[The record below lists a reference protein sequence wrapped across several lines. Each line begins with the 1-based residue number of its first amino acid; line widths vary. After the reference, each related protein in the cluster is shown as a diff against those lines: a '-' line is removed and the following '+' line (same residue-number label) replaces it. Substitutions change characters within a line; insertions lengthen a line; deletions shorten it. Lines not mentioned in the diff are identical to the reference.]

1 MSDKS
6 VKKELIVYPDTR
18 INIPCTDVR
27 KFDET
32 LFEVIDMMKEVIEE
46 NDAEGLAAI
55 QTGYP
60 YNIVVIRQ
68 EDGSYLELINPR
80 ILSAEGSVTEKE
92 KTLYY
97 PKIEID
103 VPRYEKIRLV
113 YEDRHGNSHHLIAE
127 GKLARTIQRKIDY
140 TFGGTFLA
148 KVSKE
153 TREAVEKAL
162 AEDGLV
168 PEVELCPTFSKRV
181 YFLSVADKLLFFM
194 FLTLFAKLF
203 NPAPETLAT
212 FYTFDKIGGVAVVLL
227 MIGYF
232 IYGQWEAKKYTSCT
246 SCQVGNM
253 IGSMAK
259 RLLAAVVIGTAGY
272 FLVNPAG

>member
-1 MSDKS
+1 MS
-6 VKKELIVYPDTR
+6 VKKELIVYPDER
-18 INIPCTDVR
+18 IHIPCSDVR
-27 KFDET
+27 NFDDT
-32 LFEVIDMMKEVIEE
+32 LFEVIEMMKEVIEE

-60 YNIVVIRQ
+60 YNIVIVRL
-68 EDGSYLELINPR
+68 DNGSYLELINPR
-80 ILSAEGSVTEKE
+80 ILRYEGKTTAKE

-97 PKIEID
+97 PDIEIE
-103 VPRYEKIRLV
+103 VPRYEKIKLI
-113 YEDRHGNSHHLIAE
+113 YEDRYGKQHHMEAE
-127 GKLARTIQRKIDY
+127 GKLARVIQRKIDY
-140 TFGGTFLA
+140 TFGGTFLT
-148 KVSKE
+148 KVKKE
-153 TREAVEKAL
+153 IKEAVEKAL
-162 AEDGLV
+162 AENGLV

-203 NPAPETLAT
+203 NPSIETLAT
-212 FYTFDKIGGVAVVLL
+212 FYTFDKIGGLAVVFL

-232 IYGQWEAKKYTSCT
+232 IYGRWEAKKYTSCT

-259 RLLAAVVIGTAGY
+259 RLIAAIVIGTATY
-272 FLVNPAG
+272 FLVNPAM